1 MARSSRLMSSFFYKL
16 RIIPMFHKSYRLQIF
31 VIAGVMLA
39 SASLGFAQ
47 NPSPEKELIALL
59 QSASTPAAEKAIA
72 CKKLAIHGSSAAV
85 PELARLLPDPQLSS
99 WARTALEAI
108 PGPEADAALR
118 KGAESLEGLLLVGT
132 INSIGVRRDAK
143 ALELLTA
150 KLEDKDE
157 EVVSAAAVALGRIGD
172 EAAAKSLRGAIAGS
186 SAKVRSAAAE
196 GLVLCAER
204 LHEKGYTPKAIEIYD
219 EVRKADVP
227 KQRLI
232 EATRGAILARGQ
244 EGIPLLLEQLR
255 SPDKG
260 FFQLAL
266 GTFREFPGS
275 EIDNVFAKEL
285 EQAAPERAALLIY
298 AMADRPETVKVSA
311 ITSAAGKGDK
321 GVKLAA
327 VESLGRV
334 GDASCL
340 AMLLEAALDSD
351 RELSES
357 ARASL
362 ADLKGTKIDAELVA
376 MLPKAEGN
384 SYPLL
389 IELVGQRRIDAEA
402 ELLKALE
409 HTDKTV
415 RGAALKALGETVSL
429 KKLSVLVAQVVKPKS
444 PDDLPVAQAA
454 LKAASIRMP
463 DREACAGELAMAL
476 EKSPATTKVLLLDIL
491 GEVGGAK
498 SLNTLAKAAKSDDP
512 NLQDNASR
520 VLGKWN
526 GVDAAPV
533 LLDLAKNAPEGK
545 YQVRALRAYVGLA
558 RKFAMPEEERAA
570 MCQKALE
577 LSKQPAEKLLV
588 LEVLKLHPS
597 TEGLKLAIQA
607 VKTPELKDAA
617 TEATLVI
624 AQKVKGGNVSQLL
637 SQAGLGSVKLEI
649 VKAEYGAG
657 NVQKDVTAILK
668 KQAGDLPLV
677 TLPAASY
684 NASFGG
690 DPVPGTVKKLKIQ
703 YKINGNEGQATFDED
718 AVILLASPK

>member
-1 MARSSRLMSSFFYKL
+1 
-16 RIIPMFHKSYRLQIF
+16 
-31 VIAGVMLA
+31 
-39 SASLGFAQ
+39 
-47 NPSPEKELIALL
+47 L
-59 QSASTPAAEKAIA
+59 QSSETPKAEKAIA

-85 PELARLLPDPQLSS
+85 AELERLLPDPQLSS
-99 WARTALEAI
+99 WARIALEAI
-108 PGPEADAALR
+108 PGPEADEALR
-118 KGAESLEGLLLVGT
+118 RAAELLDGLLLVGT

-143 ALELLTA
+143 ALELLA
-150 KLEDKDE
+150 GKLEEKDE
-157 EVVSAAAVALGRIGD
+157 EVASAAAVALGRIGD
-172 EAAAKSLRGAIAGS
+172 EAAAKSLRGALTRS
-186 SAKVRSAAAE
+186 SAKMRSAAAE
-196 GLVLCAER
+196 GMVLCAER
-204 LHEKGYTPKAIEIYD
+204 LQTKGYSAKAVEIYD

-244 EGIPLLLEQLR
+244 EGMPILLEQLR

-266 GTFREFPGS
+266 STFREFPGG
-275 EIDNVFAKEL
+275 EIDKAFAQEL
-285 EQAAPERAALLIY
+285 DQAPPQRAALLIY
-298 AMADRPETVKVSA
+298 AMADRPETVLVPA
-311 ITSAAGKGDK
+311 ITSAAAKGEK
-321 GVKLAA
+321 PVRLAA

-340 AMLLEAALDSD
+340 ATLLEVALDSD
-351 RELSES
+351 AELSES

-362 ADLKGTKIDAELVA
+362 AELKGEKIDAELA
-376 MLPKAEGN
+376 ALLPNAKGK

-389 IELVGQRRIDAEA
+389 IELVGERHIAAEA
-402 ELLKALE
+402 ELLKALD
-409 HTDKTV
+409 HSDKTV

-429 KKLSVLVAQVVKPKS
+429 ERLSVLVSQVVKPKS
-444 PDDLPVAQAA
+444 PDDAPAAQAA

-463 DREACAGELAMAL
+463 DREACAEQLAMAL
-476 EKSPATTKVLLLDIL
+476 NAAPGTTKTLLLEIL
-491 GEVGGAK
+491 GEVGGEK
-498 SLNTLAKAAKSDDP
+498 SLDTLAKAAKSDDP
-512 NLQDNASR
+512 DMQDNASR

-545 YQVRALRAYVGLA
+545 YQVRALRGYIGLA

-577 LSKQPAEKLLV
+577 TAKQPAEKLLV

-597 TEGLKLAIQA
+597 TDGLKLAVKA

-624 AQKVKGGNVSQLL
+624 AQKVKGKGGDVRQLL
-637 SQAGLGSVKLEI
+637 TQAGLETVKLEI
-649 VKAEYGAG
+649 IKAEYGAG
-657 NVQKDVTAILK
+657 SVQKDVTAILK
-668 KQAGDLPLV
+668 KQAGELPLV
-677 TLPAASY
+677 TLPASSY

-690 DPVPGTVKKLKIQ
+690 DPVPGTAKKLKVQ
-703 YKINGNEGQATFDED
+703 YKINGKDAQATFDED
-718 AVILLASPK
+718 AVIIFAMPK